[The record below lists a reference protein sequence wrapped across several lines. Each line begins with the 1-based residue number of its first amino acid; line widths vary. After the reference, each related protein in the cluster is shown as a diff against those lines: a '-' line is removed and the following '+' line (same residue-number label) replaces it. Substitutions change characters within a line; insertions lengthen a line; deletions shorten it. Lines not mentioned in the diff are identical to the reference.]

1 MSVYGDMEDT
11 AGGRGTE
18 PGKQALSEAE
28 FPSGVVAVVSN
39 A

>member
-1 MSVYGDMEDT
+1 MSVNGNMQDT

-18 PGKQALSEAE
+18 PGKRALSEAE
-28 FPSGVVAVVSN
+28 FPSGVVAAVSN